1 MALLSLHTENFR
13 NLASQRL
20 DFASRFNFVVGAN
33 GSGKS
38 SLLEAIC
45 YLSSGKSFR
54 THRYEA
60 VVRQGA
66 GGLTVF
72 GVVGDMEG
80 TDGEV
85 LSEHRLGISRDL
97 KGGST
102 LLKVDGDRVRSL
114 SMLARLLPVL
124 VIDPGS
130 FEIISG
136 GPGRRRQYLD
146 WITFH
151 VEHGFSAMWQR
162 LRRVTAQRNQLLRSG
177 RIDRL
182 LMRSWN
188 ERYVAASEE
197 LTAGRRRCFEQ
208 LAPLIL
214 ETVASAGPD
223 WGANLQIDFFQGWES
238 GRGLGEVLE
247 AHQEQEYKAGHSLY
261 GPHRADLRL
270 RIDGGSARDLLSRGQ
285 QKTLVILMKL
295 AQAQLL
301 HRAGT
306 SRSTFLVDDIHAEL
320 DQQNRQGL
328 LGRLEALGSQVFIT
342 GIEET
347 DIVDM
352 QTMTHSESSLFHVE
366 QGRFRE
372 LQHRA
377 RSV

>member
-13 NLASQRL
+13 NLTPQRL
-20 DFASRFNFVVGAN
+20 EFGSRFNFVVGAN

-38 SLLEAIC
+38 SLLEAIG
-45 YLSSGKSFR
+45 YLSSGRSFR
-54 THRYEA
+54 THRHES

-66 GGLTVF
+66 TGLTVF
-72 GVVGDMEG
+72 GVVGEDEG
-80 TDGEV
+80 KEGV
-85 LSEHRLGISRDL
+85 PLSRHRLGISRDL
-97 KGGST
+97 KEGST
-102 LLKVDGDRVRSL
+102 VLRVDGDTVRSL

-124 VIDPGS
+124 IIEPGS

-151 VEHGFSAMWQR
+151 VEHGFSSLWQT

-188 ERYVAASEE
+188 EQYVAASEA
-197 LTAGRRRCFEQ
+197 LTAGRRRCFER

-214 ETVASAGPD
+214 EAVASAGAD

-238 GRGLGEVLE
+238 GRELGELLD
-247 AHQEQEYKAGHSLY
+247 AHQEQERKAGHSLY

-270 RIDGGSARDLLSRGQ
+270 RIDGVGARDLLSRGQ

-295 AQAQLL
+295 AQVQLL
-301 HRAGT
+301 HRAGE
-306 SRSTFLVDDIHAEL
+306 RRCTFLVDDIHAEL
-320 DQQNRQGL
+320 DERNRQRL

-342 GIEET
+342 GIEEK

-352 QTMTHSESSLFHVE
+352 QTMTHSESPLFHVE
-366 QGRFRE
+366 QGRLRE
-372 LQHRA
+372 LHNRA